1 MGMQFKRFVMEIVNF
16 STFLNVYTTHDSTAY
31 VVTAISELI
40 EEGSLP
46 KWAHN
51 KPGTLSVERT

>member
-16 STFLNVYTTHDSTAY
+16 STFLNVCASTHDSTAY
-31 VVTAISELI
+31 VVTAISEMI

-46 KWAHN
+46 K
-51 KPGTLSVERT
+51 

>member
-1 MGMQFKRFVMEIVNF
+1 MQFKRFVMEIVHF
-16 STFLNVYTTHDSTAY
+16 SMFLNVYTTDSTAY

-51 KPGTLSVERT
+51 KPGTLSMERA